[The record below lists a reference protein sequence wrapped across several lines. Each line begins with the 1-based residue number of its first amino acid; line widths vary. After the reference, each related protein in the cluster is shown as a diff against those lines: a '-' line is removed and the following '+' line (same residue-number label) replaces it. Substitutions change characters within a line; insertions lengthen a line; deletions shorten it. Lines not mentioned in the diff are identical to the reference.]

1 MIDKR
6 TLIDSVFVQKKLAD
20 DKWGKP
26 VFDKPILL
34 SPVRFDRVY
43 SHEGTGNNRTDTKK
57 SSVVLVYPQYC
68 KQKLDKTFNGGQI
81 IDGDDTFIIESI
93 IPQIHPFTKKVFCYE
108 IEVR

>member
-43 SHEGTGNNRTDTKK
+43 SHEGTGNNRTDTKNRQLFWSIRSIASK
-57 SSVVLVYPQYC
+57 SSIRHLTVDRLLTV
-68 KQKLDKTFNGGQI
+68 T
-81 IDGDDTFIIESI
+81 
-93 IPQIHPFTKKVFCYE
+93 IPLLLSLSFLKSTLSLKRYFVMKS
-108 IEVR
+108 R